1 MWPWLRNIWQGLTL
15 FRFNIAAGDMIL
27 MFNAIVVS
35 PLHLMRNQL
44 VHLILDS
51 VPIGMFIIAENIWR
65 ISFELC
71 GILWHFL
78 NFTIQSLFFTEIRLH
93 LLLAVCVLGNM
104 PFGYFRSFDNPRI
117 GKSRFVK
124 YGRLKI
130 SILSK
135 PMIILIK
142 IRLIVNFRRLNFL
155 IENPAMWWTNLTS
168 ISIILCIHTSLKPC
182 VWVNVWLIFYSWSES
197 CGFRT
202 EDVGVLGFL
211 HISVLFVNY
220 LYNWIYLNVFFSN
233 KF

>member
-1 MWPWLRNIWQGLTL
+1 MWPWLRNIWQSLTL
-15 FRFNIAAGDMIL
+15 FRFNIAAGDVIL
-27 MFNAIVVS
+27 MLNTIMVG

-44 VHLILDS
+44 VYLILDS
-51 VPIGMFIIAENIWR
+51 VSVGMFIITENIWW

-78 NFTIQSLFFTEIRLH
+78 NLTIQCLFLTEVRLH
-93 LLLAVCVLGNM
+93 LLLAVCVFRDV
-104 PFGYFRSFDNPRI
+104 PFGYFRSFYNPGI
-117 GKSRFVK
+117 GKSRFIK

-135 PMIILIK
+135 PMVILIK
-142 IRLIVNFRRLNFL
+142 ISFIVNFSRLNFL
-155 IENPAMWWTNLTS
+155 VENPAMRWTNLTS

-197 CGFRT
+197 WGFCT
-202 EDVGVLGFL
+202 ENVWVLGFL
-211 HISVLFVNY
+211 HISVLFMNY
-220 LYNWIYLNVFFSN
+220 LYNWIYLNIFFSN